1 MRCVACWRVVLL
13 HIFFS
18 AIVIWIIGHD
28 YRARW
33 FVSSKRICD
42 KKAIQREKKTKEIS
56 KALEEVSLHD
66 VEVGFPRDV
75 DSAPKPISKAERLR
89 APHTQVTGTLN
100 G

>member
-18 AIVIWIIGHD
+18 AIVVWIIGHD

-42 KKAIQREKKTKEIS
+42 KKAIQRKKKTKEIS
-56 KALEEVSLHD
+56 KAVQEDVRTSGCHCMMSKWGSPEMLTQPPSL
-66 VEVGFPRDV
+66 
-75 DSAPKPISKAERLR
+75 SARQS
-89 APHTQVTGTLN
+89 G
-100 G
+100 